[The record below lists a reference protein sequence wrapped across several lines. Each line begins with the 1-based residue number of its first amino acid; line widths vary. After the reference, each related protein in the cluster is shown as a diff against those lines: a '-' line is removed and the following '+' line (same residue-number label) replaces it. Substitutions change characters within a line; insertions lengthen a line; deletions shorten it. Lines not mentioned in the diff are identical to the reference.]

1 MQSLQKIL
9 EAFLDFL
16 FPAECTF
23 CKNFLGEERI
33 LNFCKNCWG
42 RVELIKDSVCCGCGR
57 PFPSQN
63 VSETAPDFT
72 CENCRK
78 GLYYFDKARAVG
90 KYEGVLKEAIHQ
102 FKYEPTRAG
111 RGKPGLGRHLAKFMI
126 QYLPSDLNLNTFDR
140 IIPVPL
146 HENRKRWRGFNQ
158 SEILGKFLGQ
168 HYQIPLDTHHL
179 YRIKETQPQVELTGR
194 ERIKNVRGAFV
205 VQRAEDLEGK
215 KVVLVDDVFTTG
227 STVNESS
234 RMLKKAGVRE
244 ILVLT
249 LARA

>member
-1 MQSLQKIL
+1 MQNFQKIL
-9 EAFLDFL
+9 EALSDFL

-33 LNFCKNCWG
+33 LNFCKNCW
-42 RVELIKDSVCCGCGR
+42 RKVELIEDSVCCCCGK
-57 PFPSQN
+57 PFPSHN
-63 VSETAPDFT
+63 VSETAPGFT

-78 GLYYFDKARAVG
+78 GLYHFNKARAVG
-90 KYEGVLKEAIHQ
+90 KYQGVLKEAIYQ
-102 FKYEPTRAG
+102 FKYEPTRVG
-111 RGKPGLGRHLAKFMI
+111 RGKPGLGKHLAKLMI
-126 QYLPSDLNLNTFDR
+126 HHLPPDLNLTTFDV

-146 HENRKRWRGFNQ
+146 HKSRKRWRGFNQ
-158 SEILGKFLGQ
+158 SEILGRFLGR
-168 HYQIPLDTHHL
+168 HYRIPLDTHHL
-179 YRIKETQPQVELTGR
+179 YRIKETRPQVELTGK
-194 ERIKNVRGAFV
+194 ERIGNVQGAFK
-205 VQRAEDLEGK
+205 VQRAKDLEGK

-234 RMLKKAGVRE
+234 RILKKVGVRE

>member
-57 PFPSQN
+57 PLPSQN

-102 FKYEPTRAG
+102 FKYEPTRVG